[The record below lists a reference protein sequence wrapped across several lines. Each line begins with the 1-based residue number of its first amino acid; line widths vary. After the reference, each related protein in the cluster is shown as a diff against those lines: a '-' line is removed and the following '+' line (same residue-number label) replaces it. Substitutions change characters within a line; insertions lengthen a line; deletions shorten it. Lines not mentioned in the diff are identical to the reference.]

1 MIERRLE
8 SSQAASLRERAEK
21 NFREL
26 LDSSMDY
33 LDGLSPKT
41 LQEAIHELRVHQIE
55 LEMQNEDLLRA
66 QADLDASRARYF
78 DLYDLAPVGYC
89 TASEKGLILEANL
102 TAGSLLRV
110 ERGALVGRR
119 LSAFIAK
126 EDQELY
132 YLRRKKLLDTSQPQE
147 CDLRMVRPDGTAFF
161 AHLEIAAA
169 QDENG
174 APVCRVALMD
184 VTASKRI
191 SAVLQARVR
200 ISEYAPAHSLGELL
214 TLTLDEAELLT
225 GSTIG
230 FFHFVEA
237 DQLTL
242 SLQEWSTNTRRRMC
256 TAEGGGRHYPVD
268 EAGVWADALRE
279 RRPVICNDYASL
291 PHRKGLPPGHSQ
303 VVRMLVVPILQN
315 DKVMALLGIGNKS
328 GDYDSEDIEITSQL
342 ASLSWDIAERKILEN
357 TLRESEMHFRTLADS
372 GEALI
377 WTSGIDKKCNYFNR
391 VWLDF
396 TGRSLEQELG
406 DGWTEGVHP
415 DDLDSCF
422 RTYVE
427 AFDRRTPFNM
437 DYRLRRHDGEYRWL
451 QDQGTPRYSSDGDFL
466 GYIGHCLDITDRKQ
480 TEEFLRES
488 ESRYAQLA
496 EQSLT
501 VAWEVDA
508 QGLYTYVSQVS
519 ETVSGYRP
527 DELVGR
533 KHFYD
538 LHPESGREEFKASAF
553 AVFARKQPF
562 VNLVNALQTKDG
574 RQVWVSTNGAPLL
587 NAEGTLCGYRGGDT
601 DITKREKAE
610 TLLRASEARF
620 RSFFE
625 LPLHGR
631 CITSPEK
638 GWLEVNDR
646 LCEILGYTGEEI
658 LQKTWAEM
666 THPGDLAADVAQFDR
681 LLSGE
686 IEQYKL
692 EKRFVRKD
700 GSTVWTEI
708 SVGGVRKSDGT
719 VDHLICV
726 MEDITERIKAVLE
739 LGVLEEHHRDIL
751 QTAMDGFCQL
761 DTEGRIQ
768 SVNASFCRM
777 TGYSEEELM
786 TMGISDL
793 EAVMTPG
800 NVASNIRKIIAKGGV
815 RFETRHRCKDG
826 KVIDVEVSVQFRPHD
841 NTLVSFHHDITKRK
855 EMDAK
860 ILVALDRAE
869 SANRAKSDFLGVMS
883 HELCTPLNGVL
894 GFAQLLAGTPL
905 DSEQKDYAETISNS
919 GEHLLAIVSDIL
931 DFSSIEKGTLA
942 IHVAPLAVADL
953 VKAAEDTVRKSAAA
967 KGLELRCE
975 LAAGVPEQITGDE
988 RRIRQILINL
998 LGNAVKF
1005 TASGSVVLRVA
1016 GSGQEAWAS
1025 RPCEAQVFAA
1035 MPVSKQAGRPF
1046 SLEEECPPTAS
1057 GGSFL
1062 DFCVED
1068 TGIGISSETLDL
1080 LFHPFVQADSTK
1092 TRKFGGVG
1100 LGLAISKRIAE
1111 AMGGSITAASIL
1123 GGGSTFTFRFPLESV
1138 CAGGLASVPSH
1149 ISDRGKSALTEHRPP
1164 VQAGKSPTLSGGP
1177 LVLIVDDDQASSVIA
1192 GKMLQ
1197 KLGYSVEFAA
1207 SGDKALKA
1215 FAPGKYLA
1223 ILMDMSMP
1231 VMDGLEA
1238 TGKIREVE
1246 AAANGHVPIIA
1257 FTANVMPGDRELC
1270 LEAGMD
1276 DFLSKPFKRAE
1287 LAAKLAGVAQIS

>member
-1 MIERRLE
+1 MSE
-8 SSQAASLRERAEK
+8 QPPASPQSTTLRERAEK
-21 NFREL
+21 AFREM
-26 LDSSMDY
+26 LDNSPEN
-33 LDGLSPKT
+33 LDALSPET
-41 LQEAIHELRVHQIE
+41 LRTSLHELRVHQIE

-66 QADLDASRARYF
+66 QADLGATRARYF

-89 TASEKGLILEANL
+89 TVSEKGLILEANL
-102 TAGSLLRV
+102 TAATLLHQKRDT
-110 ERGALVGRR
+110 LVGRG
-119 LSAFIAK
+119 LSAFISK

-132 YLRRKKLLDTSQPQE
+132 YLCRKKLLDTRQPQE
-147 CDLRMVRPDGTAFF
+147 CDLRMVRPDDTAFF
-161 AHLEIAAA
+161 AHLKITYAC
-169 QDENG
+169 DENEE
-174 APVCRVALMD
+174 PVCHIALID
-184 VTASKRI
+184 I
-191 SAVLQARVR
+191 
-200 ISEYAPAHSLGELL
+200 
-214 TLTLDEAELLT
+214 T
-225 GSTIG
+225 G
-230 FFHFVEA
+230 VKE
-237 DQLTL
+237 
-242 SLQEWSTNTRRRMC
+242 
-256 TAEGGGRHYPVD
+256 
-268 EAGVWADALRE
+268 
-279 RRPVICNDYASL
+279 
-291 PHRKGLPPGHSQ
+291 
-303 VVRMLVVPILQN
+303 
-315 DKVMALLGIGNKS
+315 
-328 GDYDSEDIEITSQL
+328 
-342 ASLSWDIAERKILEN
+342 LEN

-372 GEALI
+372 GQALI

-406 DGWTEGVHP
+406 DGWAEGVHP

-883 HELCTPLNGVL
+883 HELCTPLSL
-894 GFAQLLAGTPL
+894 
-905 DSEQKDYAETISNS
+905 
-919 GEHLLAIVSDIL
+919 
-931 DFSSIEKGTLA
+931 
-942 IHVAPLAVADL
+942 IH
-953 VKAAEDTVRKSAAA
+953 
-967 KGLELRCE
+967 
-975 LAAGVPEQITGDE
+975 I
-988 RRIRQILINL
+988 
-998 LGNAVKF
+998 
-1005 TASGSVVLRVA
+1005 
-1016 GSGQEAWAS
+1016 
-1025 RPCEAQVFAA
+1025 
-1035 MPVSKQAGRPF
+1035 
-1046 SLEEECPPTAS
+1046 
-1057 GGSFL
+1057 
-1062 DFCVED
+1062 
-1068 TGIGISSETLDL
+1068 
-1080 LFHPFVQADSTK
+1080 
-1092 TRKFGGVG
+1092 
-1100 LGLAISKRIAE
+1100 
-1111 AMGGSITAASIL
+1111 
-1123 GGGSTFTFRFPLESV
+1123 
-1138 CAGGLASVPSH
+1138 
-1149 ISDRGKSALTEHRPP
+1149 
-1164 VQAGKSPTLSGGP
+1164 
-1177 LVLIVDDDQASSVIA
+1177 
-1192 GKMLQ
+1192 
-1197 KLGYSVEFAA
+1197 
-1207 SGDKALKA
+1207 
-1215 FAPGKYLA
+1215 
-1223 ILMDMSMP
+1223 
-1231 VMDGLEA
+1231 
-1238 TGKIREVE
+1238 
-1246 AAANGHVPIIA
+1246 
-1257 FTANVMPGDRELC
+1257 
-1270 LEAGMD
+1270 
-1276 DFLSKPFKRAE
+1276 
-1287 LAAKLAGVAQIS
+1287 